1 MYLLLKIW
9 NILGKND
16 KNKVIFLSI
25 LMIFAMFLETLSIG
39 LILPVIG
46 LIVDPES
53 FLSLFKSFNAEHV
66 YNNIDKN
73 ELIFYSLITLVIVF
87 LVKNIFLSF
96 FYWFQF
102 SIAYGAQRNTSKR
115 LFKSYLNEDYNFH
128 IHENS
133 ARLIRNTTTE
143 TSQFTLSILSSLILI
158 TECFVIIGILTFLLI
173 VDTSSTLILGI
184 VFILFGFIF
193 QKTTR
198 KLIGM
203 WGDNRH
209 LFEGMRIQ
217 HLQQGLGGIKEVKLY
232 GREDYFLKIY
242 DFNNLG
248 LSKMLRNIK
257 FMNQLPRMLAE
268 FLAVLVVFFLI
279 FTTLLSSKD
288 LVSLIPVLGLLAAS
302 ATRIIPS
309 VNRIMAAVQNLR
321 FSLPVIEMLHKEINN
336 LKSLKT
342 RKEIKDKKK
351 VSFKDKI
358 SFMDVSFKYP
368 SSDKYVL
375 KNVDLEINKGDCVG
389 IIGKSG
395 EGKSTFV
402 DLITGL
408 LKPSSGQIT
417 IDNKDIGQNLRP
429 YQNIIGYVP
438 QNIYFLDSSIK
449 ENIGFGLDDD
459 EINEEFI
466 YSLIEKVEL
475 TEFINDLP
483 LKLNTKIGE
492 KGIMISGGQKQRLGI
507 ARAIYH
513 DPSIV
518 IFDEA
523 TSALDKLTEQK
534 ILESINKLKG
544 DKTMFIISHDYN
556 TLKICDKVFKIENT
570 SIQRKE

>member
-1 MYLLLKIW
+1 MYLLVKIW
-9 NILGKND
+9 DILGKND

-46 LIVDPES
+46 LIVDTES
-53 FLSLFKSFNAEHV
+53 FLSLFKYLNVEYV

-73 ELIFYSLITLVIVF
+73 VLIFYSLLTLVIVF

-133 ARLIRNTTTE
+133 ARLIRNATTE

-279 FTTLLSSKD
+279 FMTLLSSKD

-321 FSLPVIEMLHKEINN
+321 FSYPVIEMLHKEINN

-342 RKEIKDKKK
+342 IKEIKDKKK

-389 IIGKSG
+389 IMGKSG

-417 IDNKDIGQNLRP
+417 IDDKDIGQNLRP

-466 YSLIEKVEL
+466 DSLIEKVEL

>member
-1 MYLLLKIW
+1 MYLLVKIW
-9 NILGKND
+9 DILGKND

-46 LIVDPES
+46 LIVDTES
-53 FLSLFKSFNAEHV
+53 FLSLFKYLNVEYV

-73 ELIFYSLITLVIVF
+73 VLIFYSLFTLVIVF

-133 ARLIRNTTTE
+133 ARLIRNATTE

-242 DFNNLG
+242 DF
-248 LSKMLRNIK
+248 
-257 FMNQLPRMLAE
+257 
-268 FLAVLVVFFLI
+268 
-279 FTTLLSSKD
+279 
-288 LVSLIPVLGLLAAS
+288 
-302 ATRIIPS
+302 
-309 VNRIMAAVQNLR
+309 
-321 FSLPVIEMLHKEINN
+321 
-336 LKSLKT
+336 
-342 RKEIKDKKK
+342 
-351 VSFKDKI
+351 
-358 SFMDVSFKYP
+358 
-368 SSDKYVL
+368 
-375 KNVDLEINKGDCVG
+375 
-389 IIGKSG
+389 
-395 EGKSTFV
+395 
-402 DLITGL
+402 
-408 LKPSSGQIT
+408 
-417 IDNKDIGQNLRP
+417 
-429 YQNIIGYVP
+429 
-438 QNIYFLDSSIK
+438 
-449 ENIGFGLDDD
+449 
-459 EINEEFI
+459 
-466 YSLIEKVEL
+466 
-475 TEFINDLP
+475 
-483 LKLNTKIGE
+483 
-492 KGIMISGGQKQRLGI
+492 QK
-507 ARAIYH
+507 
-513 DPSIV
+513 
-518 IFDEA
+518 
-523 TSALDKLTEQK
+523 
-534 ILESINKLKG
+534 
-544 DKTMFIISHDYN
+544 
-556 TLKICDKVFKIENT
+556 
-570 SIQRKE
+570 